1 MVPPL
6 TLPHTFTDS
15 NIITDQQLMKVAS
28 QIGDAWDA
36 IGLELGIQGFE
47 LEQLQLD
54 NPTNHRR
61 KVHKM
66 LKLWRGK
73 QEQNM
78 KTAAHLYAKL
88 TELEIDLDIEFL
100 VDM

>member
-6 TLPHTFTDS
+6 TLAHTFTDS

-28 QIGDAWDA
+28 QIGDEWDT
-36 IGLELGIQGFE
+36 IGLDLGIQDSE

-54 NPTNHRR
+54 NPNNHRR
-61 KVHKM
+61 RVHKM

-88 TELEIDLDIEFL
+88 TELKIDLDIEFL
-100 VDM
+100 VNV